1 MKNWMFVLL
10 VSVMILP
17 NISSSWAGERKKK
30 KVAVSTP
37 VVAKKEIKKESAY
50 EKLLKGKNCE
60 TVKSKFITLHRVDGK
75 LYFEFPLAYF
85 DREMLL
91 SSAPSEVS
99 NNFWCNVGLKEI
111 EHIKFTKDDTLV
123 SLRSVNSATT
133 YNTKESSIGKAVHQN
148 TLDPI
153 LETYKILAYNA
164 DSSAVVFDMTALFT
178 KDHKL
183 LPLFPGSMGMYGI
196 MARPGKAATFL
207 KEIKSFDDNLT
218 IKSLM
223 SYDMSL
229 SFLLFTL
236 LRESVTVTATRSI
249 LLLPEEKMRPRVSDS
264 RVGIFLTNKEH
275 ISTEEDQIQ
284 SYSVA
289 HRWRIEPKDMEAY
302 KRGELVEPVKPI
314 VFYVD
319 DAFPELWKQ
328 PIKEGTLRWNKA
340 FEKIGFKNVVQV
352 RDFPQDDPTFD
363 PENLKYSCIRYIPS
377 STENAMGPS
386 FVDPTTGEI
395 INASVLVYND
405 IIKLI
410 NNWRFIQTAQVDPS
424 VRGKKMPDEIV
435 TESIAYVVAHE
446 VGHTLGFMH
455 NMAASAAYPVDSLR
469 SAAFTRKYGT
479 TPSIMDYARFNY
491 VAQPGDK
498 GVKLTPPDLGVY
510 DEFLVQWNYSYFP
523 GISNVKEETAMLEK
537 LVDEKAGDPKY
548 RYGCQ
553 QIYSRYD
560 PSAIEEDLGDN
571 PIKAGDYGIKN
582 LQYILKHMDEW
593 IDDDADGTHKSVL
606 LGQLANQYYRY
617 IRNVMYNVG
626 GIYLTRVKE
635 GTDGKRYEAVPRD
648 VQKAS
653 LLWAMKQ
660 FRTCDWI
667 NNRELKEK
675 LPLSVDY
682 SEKLRSV
689 LANALKNAYNGVI
702 LSSHVSK
709 DPYTVAEFFSDYYQ
723 GVFENTIKGRR
734 LTDGDKMLQGVAVD
748 LVVATFE
755 EPKKGG
761 GLFGIATESD
771 AFAPSVDDWVAYGL
785 DETGLIRKDL
795 ERLRE
800 VEKEHGIGYVAR
812 QMELTQ
818 FGQGY
823 GWQRKVQLS
832 TIDRSKTN
840 IHALAVKMK
849 RLLES
854 KIPTATG
861 DTKEHY
867 EALLFTLN
875 KTLNK

>member
-1 MKNWMFVLL
+1 
-10 VSVMILP
+10 MILP
-17 NISSSWAGERKKK
+17 GMSSSWASEKKK
-30 KVAVSTP
+30 KKAVVSTP

-50 EKLLKGKNCE
+50 EKLLRGKNCE
-60 TVKSKFITLHRVDGK
+60 SVRSKFISLHRVDGK
-75 LYFEFPLAYF
+75 LYFEFPLVYF
-85 DREMLL
+85 GKEMLL

-99 NNFWCNVGLKEI
+99 NNFWCNIGLKEI
-111 EHIKFTKDDTLV
+111 EHIKFTQEDTIV

-133 YNTKESSIGKAVHQN
+133 YNEAELSIGKAIRQN

-153 LETYKILAYNA
+153 LETYKILAFNP
-164 DSSAVVFDMTALFT
+164 DSTAVVFDVTALFT
-178 KDHKL
+178 KDHDL
-183 LPLFPGSMGMYGI
+183 LPLFPRSMGMYGI
-196 MARPGKAATFL
+196 IARPGKAATFL

-218 IKSLM
+218 IKSSM
-223 SYDMSL
+223 SYNMSL

-236 LRESVTVTATRSI
+236 ARENVTVTATRSI

-264 RVGIFLTNKEH
+264 RVGIFLTNKEY

-284 SYSVA
+284 NYSLA
-289 HRWRIEPKDMEAY
+289 HRWRIEPKDAEAY

-319 DAFPELWKQ
+319 DAFPELWKE

-352 RDFPQDDPTFD
+352 RDFPKDDPTFD
-363 PENLKYSCIRYIPS
+363 PDNLKYSCIRYIPS

-386 FVDPTTGEI
+386 FVDPSTGEI
-395 INASVLVYND
+395 MNASVLVYND

-424 VRGKKMPDEIV
+424 VRTKKMPDEIV
-435 TESIAYVVAHE
+435 KESIAYVVAHE

-469 SAAFTRKYGT
+469 SASFTRKYGT
-479 TPSIMDYARFNY
+479 TPSIMDYARYNY

-498 GVKLTPPDLGVY
+498 GVKLTPPDLGIY
-510 DEFLVQWNYSYFP
+510 DEFLVRWNYLYFP
-523 GISNVKEETAMLEK
+523 EARGVKEETALLEK

-560 PSAIEEDLGDN
+560 PSSIEEDLGDN
-571 PIKAGDYGIKN
+571 PIKASEYGIKN

-593 IDDDADGTHKSVL
+593 IDNDPDGSHKSEL
-606 LGQLANQYYRY
+606 LNQLVNQYYRY

-635 GTDGKRYEAVPRD
+635 GTEGKRYEAVPKE

-653 LLWAMKQ
+653 LLWTMKQ

-667 NNRELKEK
+667 NNKGLKEK
-675 LPLSVDY
+675 LPLSVNY
-682 SEKLRSV
+682 SEILRNA
-689 LANALKNAYNGVI
+689 LANTLKNAYNGVI

-709 DPYTVAEFFSDYYQ
+709 DPYTVSEFFADYYQ
-723 GVFENTIKGRR
+723 GVFESTIQGRR
-734 LTDGDKMLQGVAVD
+734 LTDGDKLLQTVAVD
-748 LVVATFE
+748 LVTETFE

-761 GLFGIATESD
+761 GLFGITTED
-771 AFAPSVDDWVAYGL
+771 NAFAPSVDDMVAYGL
-785 DETGLIRKDL
+785 DETGLMKGNL
-795 ERLRE
+795 EHLRE
-800 VEKEHGIGYVAR
+800 VEKEQGFGYVAK
-812 QMELTQ
+812 QMEMTQ
-818 FGQGY
+818 FSGGY
-823 GWQRKVQLS
+823 GWQRKIKL
-832 TIDRSKTN
+832 TAIDRSKTN
-840 IHALAVKMK
+840 IHALAMKMK

-854 KIPTATG
+854 KIPTVTG
-861 DTKEHY
+861 ETKEHY